1 MTYQRIIAN
10 TPACQAGKLNIGVF
24 FGSRSP
30 EHDVSIITA
39 QLVIGALKQSDK
51 YNVVPVYIGKKGKW
65 FISDKLGDIGFFRKS
80 EFEKELDKTGDFLL
94 DLDAS
99 KGFLKFQQKRK
110 MFSRSNSIIIDV
122 AFPAFHGSFGEDGT
136 IQGLFEILNVPYAG
150 CGVLA
155 SALAMDKI
163 MSRKILEKEGF
174 LVVDNFWF
182 HKDEFE
188 KRNKEEIFKEIEQK
202 LPYPLFVKP
211 NRLGSSIGIS
221 LVNNQKELDFAIEV
235 VFQFDDKVIVE
246 EAVQNL
252 IEVNCAVI
260 GNDDLTVSLPE
271 QPSYKQEFQTFE
283 EKYLTKGGTIKKG
296 AKKNI
301 IPAPLPK
308 EKLEEIQNLSKKAYR
323 LIGCSGI
330 SRVDFLVDSKTMDIY
345 INELNTLPGTL
356 QFHLWEAS
364 GMTKLELANKLIS
377 FALERFNKNKKN
389 IYTFGSNLL
398 NQSQ

>member
-1 MTYQRIIAN
+1 MTYQPTIIN
-10 TPACQAGKLNIGVF
+10 KKLNIGVF

-39 QLVIGALKQSDK
+39 QMIIDVLKKSDK
-51 YNVVPVYIGKKGKW
+51 YNAIPVYLDKKGRW
-65 FISDKLGDIGFFRKS
+65 FISSSLGDVKFFRRP
-80 EFEKELDKTGDFLL
+80 EFEKELDKIGDFLL

-99 KGFLKFQQKRK
+99 KGFLKFQPKRK
-110 MFSRSNSIIIDV
+110 KLFSRSNIIIIDV

-136 IQGLFEILNVPYAG
+136 IQGLFEILNIPYVG

-155 SALAMDKI
+155 SALVMNKI
-163 MSRKILEKEGF
+163 VSRKILEKEGF
-174 LVVDNFWF
+174 LIVNNLWF
-182 HKDEFE
+182 CKNEFE
-188 KRNKEEIFKEIEQK
+188 RRKKEEIFEEIEQK
-202 LPYPLFVKP
+202 LSYPLFIKP

-221 LVNNQKELDFAIEV
+221 KVNNQKELDFAIEV
-235 VFQFDDKVIVE
+235 VFQFDDKVIIE

-252 IEVNCAVI
+252 IEVNCAII
-260 GNDDLTVSLPE
+260 GNNDLIVSLPE
-271 QPSYKQEFQTFE
+271 QPLYKKDFQTFE

-301 IPAPLPK
+301 IPAPLLK

-323 LIGCSGI
+323 ALGCSGI
-330 SRVDFLVDSKTMDIY
+330 SRVDFLINIKTMNIY

-364 GMTKLELANKLIS
+364 GVSREDLINKLIDYG
-377 FALERFNKNKKN
+377 LEHFNNNKKF
-389 IYTFGSNLL
+389 IYAFGSNLL
-398 NQSQ
+398 SS

>member
-1 MTYQRIIAN
+1 M
-10 TPACQAGKLNIGVF
+10 NIGVF

-39 QLVIGALKQSDK
+39 QMVIGVLKQSGK
-51 YNVVPVYIGKKGKW
+51 YNIAPIYLSKKGKW
-65 FISDKLGDIGFFRKS
+65 FISEKLGNIEFFRKS
-80 EFEKELDKTGDFLL
+80 EFEKELDKIGDFLL

-110 MFSRSNSIIIDV
+110 IFSRSNPIIVDV

-150 CGVLA
+150 CGVSA

-174 LVVDNFWF
+174 LTVKNIWFWR
-182 HKDEFE
+182 DEFE
-188 KRNKEEIFKEIEQK
+188 RKKKEEIFREIEQK
-202 LPYPLFVKP
+202 LSYPLFVKP

-221 LVNNQKELDFAIEV
+221 RVNNQKELDFAIEV
-235 VFQFDDKVIVE
+235 VFQFDDRVIIE

-252 IEVNCAVI
+252 MEVNCAVI
-260 GNDDLTVSLPE
+260 GNDDLTASLPE
-271 QPSYKQEFQTFE
+271 QPFYKQEFQTFE

-308 EKLEEIQNLSKKAYR
+308 EKSEEIQNLSKKAYR
-323 LIGCSGI
+323 LINCSGI
-330 SRVDFLVDSKTMDIY
+330 SRIDFLVDTKTMNVY

-364 GMTKLELANKLIS
+364 GVSKNQLVEKLIDC
-377 FALERFNKNKKN
+377 ALERFNKNKKN
-389 IYTFGSNLL
+389 IYAFGSNLL
-398 NQSQ
+398 NQS